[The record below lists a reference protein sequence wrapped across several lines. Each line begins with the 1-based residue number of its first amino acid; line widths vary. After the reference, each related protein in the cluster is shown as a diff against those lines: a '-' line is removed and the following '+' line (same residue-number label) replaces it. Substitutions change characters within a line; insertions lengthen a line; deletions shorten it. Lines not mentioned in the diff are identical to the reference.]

1 MYWSIDDS
9 IDIAVPLAKNVLGPS
24 STMAWPSA
32 ADGAIQRKMCRQGV
46 VRAGEK
52 MTLAISNEDMNN
64 NIRIIKPL
72 ERLGVLVDGVSKTV
86 KYKIKK

>member
-1 MYWSIDDS
+1 
-9 IDIAVPLAKNVLGPS
+9 
-24 STMAWPSA
+24 
-32 ADGAIQRKMCRQGV
+32 MCRQGV

-72 ERLGVLVDGVSKTV
+72 ESLGVLVDGVSKTV
-86 KYKIKK
+86 KYEIKK